1 MKDLEFKKFP
11 ILATMLSILIV
22 VLSVVAIT
30 IGLSRE
36 RFVYTG
42 SLFTGLALLVA
53 SVLFIAGLTTGKIHL
68 LKVISIMS
76 SVGVIVTSFVFAV
89 MNFETHQTVLFSLSI
104 LMLICSV
111 LSYIYFLTSAR
122 NARIKNMYLVAII
135 VMACLTFAYA
145 MVYILQN
152 VDSATHDGSDFD
164 YTNYLLLFGFI
175 LLILIPLSIRFAVSQ
190 KEVKPEEK
198 KELDNQADEG
208 F

>member
-11 ILATMLSILIV
+11 ILATILAILIV
-22 VLSVVAIT
+22 ILSVLAIT

-36 RFVYTG
+36 SFVYTG

-53 SVLFIAGLTTGKIHL
+53 AVLFIAGLTTGKIHL

-76 SVGVIVTSFVFAV
+76 SVGVIVTSFVFSV

-164 YTNYLLLFGFI
+164 YTNYLLLFSFI
-175 LLILIPLSIRFAVSQ
+175 LLILIPLSIRLAVSQ
-190 KEVKPEEK
+190 KEAQPEEK

>member
-36 RFVYTG
+36 SFVYTG

-76 SVGVIVTSFVFAV
+76 SVGVIVTSFVFSV

-145 MVYILQN
+145 LVYILQN